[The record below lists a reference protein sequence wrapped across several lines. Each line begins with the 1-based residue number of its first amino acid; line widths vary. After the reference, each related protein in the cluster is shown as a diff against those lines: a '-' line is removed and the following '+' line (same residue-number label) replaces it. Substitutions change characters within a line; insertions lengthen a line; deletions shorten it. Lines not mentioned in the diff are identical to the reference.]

1 MNPNKIF
8 FLNELPRSKVKNDK
22 KGEEALR
29 SNPLSVDKKWAPWPV
44 AVVGGKDATEMN
56 SQYDVFDFVF
66 LSFRAHSAF
75 ALRQKHS
82 HHHQYHHSHHD
93 PELGPMRPQYFARG
107 MS

>member
-44 AVVGGKDATEMN
+44 AVVGGKLDMKIIRVYEN
-56 SQYDVFDFVF
+56 KY
-66 LSFRAHSAF
+66 R
-75 ALRQKHS
+75 
-82 HHHQYHHSHHD
+82 Y
-93 PELGPMRPQYFARG
+93 
-107 MS
+107 